1 MIKLFSLQHLNN
13 KTPAQAFTWA
23 TRDLRNL
30 HISVQLMKSSNH
42 EAM

>member
-1 MIKLFSLQHLNN
+1 MFN

-30 HISVQLMKSSNH
+30 HIIVQLMKSSNH